1 LQLAELA
8 VSVTQAAAAELAEL
22 AELAESDVFQSA
34 TQHTV
39 TAVLAQQAELA
50 VPTSV
55 LRAALQAVQRAKDLP
70 TQHLQL
76 VKLVQAAMLM
86 AEVLRQGAQ
95 AVPA

>member
-1 LQLAELA
+1 M
-8 VSVTQAAAAELAEL
+8 VSVTQAATVAQAELAEL

-39 TAVLAQQAELA
+39 TAVLAQRAELA

-76 VKLVQAAMLM
+76 VKPVQAATLT
-86 AEVLRQGAQ
+86 AAVLRQVAQ